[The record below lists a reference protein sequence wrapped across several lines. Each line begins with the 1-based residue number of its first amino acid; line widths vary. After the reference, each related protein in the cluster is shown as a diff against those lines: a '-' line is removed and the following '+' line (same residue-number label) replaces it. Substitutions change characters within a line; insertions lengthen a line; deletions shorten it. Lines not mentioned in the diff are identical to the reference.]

1 MLILTRKSG
10 QELILDGQ
18 IRIRVLC
25 TRPGSVRLG
34 IEAPDEVSVFRGE
47 LDLVGRLFP
56 QDEPAE
62 VGHAPQ
68 RLSPVLR

>member
-25 TRPGSVRLG
+25 TRSGSVRLG
-34 IEAPDEVSVFRGE
+34 IEAPEEVSVFRGE
-47 LDLVGRLFP
+47 LDRVGRLFP
-56 QDEPAE
+56 QDEP
-62 VGHAPQ
+62 VGVSGASK
-68 RLSPVLR
+68 RLSPLPR